1 MENMDLELDLVVFE
15 DDDGNELTMEVL
27 DYLNYEGREYALLT
41 EYDPENSCGSC
52 EEGTCEGC
60 GNVREAFV
68 MEIRV
73 VEGDEETE
81 EFVPVEEKLA
91 EKLIDIFQNSE
102 FDEEYIDEFEDAEDD
117 E

>member
-27 DYLNYEGREYALLT
+27 DYLFYEGKEYALLT
-41 EYDPENSCGSC
+41 EYNENSACGDC
-52 EEGTCEGC
+52 EKDDCEGC

-68 MEIRV
+68 MEVRV

-81 EFVPVEEKLA
+81 EFVPVDEKLA
-91 EKLIDIFQNSE
+91 VKLIDIFQNSE
-102 FDEEYIDEFEDAEDD
+102 FDEEDIDEFEDADD